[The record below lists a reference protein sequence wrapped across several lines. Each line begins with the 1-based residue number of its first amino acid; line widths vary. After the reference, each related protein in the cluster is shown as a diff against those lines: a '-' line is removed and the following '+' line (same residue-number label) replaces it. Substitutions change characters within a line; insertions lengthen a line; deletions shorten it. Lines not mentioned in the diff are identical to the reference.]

1 MEMLSPFSFRHI
13 KTINEQPNKTIFAI
27 VRSLLLEYT
36 NVTPYTY
43 ILGNKY
49 MRHTMFVEIIL
60 RLRLCFCA
68 KTSYFT

>member
-1 MEMLSPFSFRHI
+1 MEMLSPFSFRDI

-43 ILGNKY
+43 ILANKY
-49 MRHTMFVEIIL
+49 MRHKCLWKLF
-60 RLRLCFCA
+60 
-68 KTSYFT
+68 